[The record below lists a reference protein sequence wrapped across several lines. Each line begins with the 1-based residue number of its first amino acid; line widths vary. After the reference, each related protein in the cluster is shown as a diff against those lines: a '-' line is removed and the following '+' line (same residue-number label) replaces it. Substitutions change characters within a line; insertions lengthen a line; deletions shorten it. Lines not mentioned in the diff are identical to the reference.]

1 MCRVVTSCFSPG
13 GSVNQKRDKF
23 SALYRIETYPTPYRV
38 FYPSTR
44 ELGRSLAVHGDL
56 DTDTEVTGDH
66 AGQTY
71 SQGEADDKLSPTERL
86 VIGRTSPDWSAD
98 MPVGYAQSSYET
110 LLNYTFYILF
120 LKPTLNRV
128 QGSGRKL
135 LGKQK
140 SESSFWSRACNVK
153 KVSVI
158 FKSCAVLFAQRVLFG
173 DIFEHFPKIVFVP
186 TSTNYDQNIFEL
198 STFYTMFRLEWR
210 MPLKVVGNGYNL
222 LIWNIMKFPYL
233 HQ

>member
-13 GSVNQKRDKF
+13 GSVNQKRDRF

-86 VIGRTSPDWSAD
+86 VIGRTSRIGQPIC
-98 MPVGYAQSSYET
+98 Q
-110 LLNYTFYILF
+110 
-120 LKPTLNRV
+120 
-128 QGSGRKL
+128 
-135 LGKQK
+135 
-140 SESSFWSRACNVK
+140 
-153 KVSVI
+153 
-158 FKSCAVLFAQRVLFG
+158 
-173 DIFEHFPKIVFVP
+173 
-186 TSTNYDQNIFEL
+186 
-198 STFYTMFRLEWR
+198 
-210 MPLKVVGNGYNL
+210 
-222 LIWNIMKFPYL
+222 
-233 HQ
+233 